1 EHLFHNP
8 RMFLSI
14 FRDMS
19 PENFQTA
26 MKYLFGRTQK
36 YLELGNILINLHGIR
51 KKLFES
57 PGGNRTLVLI
67 TLEKCFVLL
76 NSAECGH
83 LKPDPSSLFS
93 HVSPSPQRGK
103 SVIFKD
109 LYDRLTTNTQRAVYE
124 WMMQNLQTSENA
136 SDNSTSWVS
145 AENLWILGRYM
156 VHLPLEEIRK
166 INPYE
171 MWLFVSY
178 DNATKQLD
186 MVYDI
191 TPDLAQAFLERIDAS
206 GFDMRNIS
214 TLYRQALFP
223 PRLAM
228 DSTMARALLHQMIK
242 CHQLRN
248 FQANVQKLKSQLLN
262 VAVRNQTLNDILG
275 TLSDAVVGLATSQL
289 ESLSPTAVHSA
300 ISMLNQVSRWA
311 RSQTI
316 ILSGKYLLYEKALSF
331 HNVSQMGALAP
342 GIDTLSFY
350 NMNPNE
356 LSQAVQSALAH
367 RALDLSP
374 AQRQGIFRKVSTYIS
389 EQSAWCLFTEV
400 SLFDLWKA
408 GSFNASLV
416 KNKELRPSQVILQ
429 SDCMMAPCGHLGNG
443 QLLKGMTCWH
453 IENLTFLSC
462 FYAITFEKSF
472 LQINCLA
479 WKFWT
484 ISEASVPPYLL
495 ADGSVA
501 DEYTVDL
508 LGNLLCHLSPTFICE
523 GVSPEVLAVILH
535 RYSQCPHLSYNQ
547 KMEIQ
552 QRLIALHGSPR
563 NWTAET
569 IKDHGAFMLLLPKDD
584 LITLL
589 EKVLMMLEGT
599 EKQDCEDVMAPSSD
613 EIIKL
618 SEANMFWSIQEL
630 NCMESRTF
638 AQTVEILGQVRHF
651 NASQLAVLKEKA
663 KQVWGLPERWKRYHI
678 VSLGCIVTSLNE
690 KEIARLDLSLVD
702 TVSALTQQTAWNP
715 SQARSILQGFLD
727 DSGQELA
734 SLKSFDLVALDAS
747 LCTLNSTEVASI
759 HATEFSAVLARMGSL
774 PCSFSTLQEFKK
786 KVESV
791 FGSPMKWSPA
801 ILQEM
806 GTIAAG
812 FNEKELRALDHEL
825 MAYFQP
831 AAIASIPSEIFKG
844 LSPEQLANLGPENA
858 AWTTDSQRQ
867 HLSEEQL
874 QSLRLALDGGRRSIR
889 EVSLNESTIHPTSGP
904 FSNGEFSFFKTGVGC
919 KYFYYRFC
927 GRS

>member
-1 EHLFHNP
+1 EDIITGQYLHAPVFGPEISSTKSWHIAMLRTLQLLMAAY

-103 SVIFKD
+103 LPSRSSERGVESV
-109 LYDRLTTNTQRAVYE
+109 N
-124 WMMQNLQTSENA
+124 
-136 SDNSTSWVS
+136 NSTSWVS

-223 PRLAM
+223 PRL
-228 DSTMARALLHQMIK
+228 H
-242 CHQLRN
+242 
-248 FQANVQKLKSQLLN
+248 FEE
-262 VAVRNQTLNDILG
+262 
-275 TLSDAVVGLATSQL
+275 LSNT
-289 ESLSPTAVHSA
+289 VHSA

-356 LSQAVQSALAH
+356 LSQAVQNP
-367 RALDLSP
+367 DLLTTHIGAP
-374 AQRQGIFRKVSTYIS
+374 R
-389 EQSAWCLFTEV
+389 SAWCLFTEV

-416 KNKELRPSQVILQ
+416 KNKELRPSQIRKSASFAVPFQVKYDHILI
-429 SDCMMAPCGHLGNG
+429 CL
-443 QLLKGMTCWH
+443 
-453 IENLTFLSC
+453 
-462 FYAITFEKSF
+462 FYFQQK
-472 LQINCLA
+472 INCLA

-495 ADGSVA
+495 A
-501 DEYTVDL
+501 
-508 LGNLLCHLSPTFICE
+508 
-523 GVSPEVLAVILH
+523 VL
-535 RYSQCPHLSYNQ
+535 P
-547 KMEIQ
+547 
-552 QRLIALHGSPR
+552 SPR

-589 EKVLMMLEGT
+589 EKFPDFISETALKTSRRLSAR
-599 EKQDCEDVMAPSSD
+599 KQLLLAQFESLYASRIPTQPSNSTPDCEDVMAPSSD

-638 AQTVEILGQVRHF
+638 AQTVEILGQ
-651 NASQLAVLKEKA
+651 
-663 KQVWGLPERWKRYHI
+663 RYHI

-831 AAIASIPSEIFKG
+831 AAIASIPSEIFK
-844 LSPEQLANLGPENA
+844 
-858 AWTTDSQRQ
+858 RQ

-889 EVSLNESTIHPTSGP
+889 EVSLNE
-904 FSNGEFSFFKTGVGC
+904 
-919 KYFYYRFC
+919 
-927 GRS
+927 